1 MIAIE
6 EKVSLID
13 FTTFR
18 LGGPARFWVEIK
30 TKQDLEEAL
39 QFAKKE
45 KIPWFILGGGSNLLV
60 SDQGFDGLI
69 IKMNNQ
75 ESQIQG
81 TKIIT
86 GSGLFLA
93 EAVSLANRNNLS
105 GLEWAIGIPGTVG
118 GAIFGNAGAY
128 GSTMGD
134 NIEKVE
140 VLDVTQENFFWK
152 DCSSSD
158 CQFAYRTSIFKQKKE
173 WIIFSVVIFLT
184 LSQREEIS
192 AKIKKIAQSRS
203 GTLPLGSSAGS
214 FFKNPI
220 VKNLKVL
227 AEFEKDQGVK
237 SRGGKVPAGWLIDQL
252 DLRGKKIGGAMVSPK
267 HSNFIVNIGNART
280 EDVIILAS
288 LIKQKVRNHFG
299 VQLEEEVQFLGF

>member
-39 QFAKKE
+39 QFAQKE

-93 EAVSLANRNNLS
+93 EAVSLANRNNLA

-118 GAIFGNAGAY
+118 GAIFGNAGAF

-140 VLDVTQENFFWK
+140 VLDVTQEKFLWK
-152 DCSSSD
+152 DCSCGD
-158 CQFAYRTSIFKQKKE
+158 CQFDYRTSIFKQKKE
-173 WIIFSVVIFLT
+173 WIIFSVVISLT
-184 LSQREEIS
+184 LGQREEIS